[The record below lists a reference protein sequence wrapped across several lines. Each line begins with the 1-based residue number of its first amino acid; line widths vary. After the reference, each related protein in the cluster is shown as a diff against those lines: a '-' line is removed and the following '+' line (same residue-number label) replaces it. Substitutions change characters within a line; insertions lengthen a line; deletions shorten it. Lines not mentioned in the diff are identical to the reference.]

1 MPQTSLESLPPYLR
15 RYCAVQDYEKYTSRD
30 HAAWRYIMRQSR
42 EYFRDHAVS
51 VYLDGLKKTG
61 IPLDRIPRVSE
72 MDQALREF
80 GWGAVPVCGFI
91 PPIAFLDLQAR
102 GILPIATDM
111 RSIDHIAYTPAP
123 DIVHEAAGHAPIIAD
138 PNYREYLKQ
147 YAKMAERTIMSSE
160 DLALYEAIRVLSDIK
175 ENPDTKPGEIAAAQ
189 KALDRAVQ
197 NVSYVSEA
205 AMVSRMA
212 WWTVEYGLVGDLK
225 SPKIYGAGLLSSV
238 GESQAC
244 LHPKIRKIPL
254 TVKCVEVSYDI
265 TEPQPQLFVAESF
278 AQLAHVLNDLE
289 GKLSFKIGGVWGLE
303 QARKA
308 KTVNTVQLDSGIQI
322 SGVLSRYEAAV
333 YGDRGEPHYIKFDG
347 PTQLCFNSRELS
359 GQGRSRHAHGF
370 STPLGRWASIPNRS
384 PVDLSDRDLSE
395 VGIVQGKRANLEFIN
410 GFRVQGN
417 VTNIFRQQGKL
428 LYLTWTDCT
437 VSRGGQIYF
446 EPAWGEFDMPVGEGV
461 TSVFGGPADRA
472 SYGDYHMGGIST
484 QPGRQSP
491 YTTDE
496 LKIFDC
502 YSKVRDIRR
511 GLNHE
516 AYESVVKAVLGD
528 YRDEWLLAL
537 EVWEISQNGN
547 ISSAL
552 SNKVFE
558 LLVGDQSSKHP
569 ERNELIAKG
578 VKIANVPD

>member
-1 MPQTSLESLPPYLR
+1 MPQTSLESLPTYLR
-15 RYCAVQDYEKYTSRD
+15 RYCAVQDYDKYTSRD

-42 EYFRDHAVS
+42 EYFRDHAVD

-61 IPLDRIPRVSE
+61 IPIDRIPRVSE

-111 RSIDHIAYTPAP
+111 RSIEHIAYTPAP

-138 PNYREYLKQ
+138 PNYREYLRQ

-175 ENPDTKPGEIAAAQ
+175 ENPDTKPGEIAEAQ

-244 LHPKIRKIPL
+244 LHPKVRKIPL
-254 TVKCVEVSYDI
+254 TVKCVDFYYDI
-265 TEPQPQLFVAESF
+265 TEPQPQLFVAESM
-278 AQLAHVLNDLE
+278 AQLTEVLNDLE

-308 KTVNTVQLDSGIQI
+308 MTVNTVQLDSGLQI
-322 SGVLSRYEAAV
+322 SGILARYEAAV
-333 YGDRGEPHYIKFDG
+333 HGDRGEPHYIKFDG
-347 PTQLCFNSRELS
+347 PTQLCLDSRELS

-370 STPLGRWASIPNRS
+370 STPLGRWAHRPDRS
-384 PVDLSDRDLSE
+384 PIDFSDRDLE
-395 VGIVQGKRANLEFIN
+395 EIGMTRGKKVHLDFVN
-410 GFRVQGN
+410 GFRVHGV
-417 VTNIFRQQGKL
+417 VTNIVRHQGKL
-428 LYLTWTDCT
+428 LYLTWADCT
-437 VSRGGQIYF
+437 VSRGGQNYF
-446 EPAWGEFDMPVGEGV
+446 EPAWGEFDMPVGEVV

-472 SYGDYHMGGIST
+472 SYGDYQMGGVST

-491 YTTDE
+491 YTAKE
-496 LKIFDC
+496 MKIFDC
-502 YSKVRDIRR
+502 YQKIRDIRR
-511 GLNHE
+511 GANLE
-516 AYESVVKAVLGD
+516 TYESVVKAVLGD
-528 YRDEWLLAL
+528 FRDEWLLAL
-537 EVWEISQNGN
+537 EVWEVSQHGT

-552 SNKVFE
+552 ANKVFE
-558 LLVGDQSSKHP
+558 ILVGRQDSRHT
-569 ERNELIAKG
+569 ELNELVAKG
-578 VKIANVPD
+578 IKIANVSD

>member
-15 RYCAVQDYEKYTSRD
+15 RYCAVQDYDKYTSRD

-51 VYLDGLKKTG
+51 VYLEGLKKTG
-61 IPLDRIPRVSE
+61 IPLDRIPKVSE

-123 DIVHEAAGHAPIIAD
+123 DIVHEAAGHAPIVAD
-138 PNYREYLKQ
+138 PSYREYLRQ
-147 YAKMAERTIMSSE
+147 YARMAERTIMSSE

-175 ENPDTKPGEIAAAQ
+175 ENPDTKPGEVVAAQ

-225 SPKIYGAGLLSSV
+225 APKIYGAGLLSSV

-244 LHPKIRKIPL
+244 LQSKVRKIPL
-254 TVKCVEVSYDI
+254 TVKCVEFSYDI
-265 TEPQPQLFVAESF
+265 TEPQPQLFVAESMS
-278 AQLAHVLNDLE
+278 QLTDVLNELE

-308 KTVNTVQLDSGIQI
+308 RTVNTVKLDSGLQI
-322 SGVLSRYEAAV
+322 SGILSRYEAAV
-333 YGDRGEPHYIKFDG
+333 YGERGEPHYVKFDG
-347 PTQLCFNSRELS
+347 PTQICFDNKEIS
-359 GQGRSRHAHGF
+359 GQGRTRHAHGF
-370 STPLGRWASIPNRS
+370 STPLGRWSRVQGKS
-384 PVDLSDRDLSE
+384 PVDLTDTDLPAL
-395 VGIVQGKRANLEFIN
+395 GISKGNRVQLDFIN
-410 GFRVQGN
+410 GFKVQGVVLN
-417 VTNIFRQQGKL
+417 VVREQGKL
-428 LYLTWTDCT
+428 LYLTWGDCT
-437 VSRGGQIYF
+437 VSRGGQNYF
-446 EPAWGEFDMPVGEGV
+446 EPAWGEFDMPVGEAV

-472 SYGDYHMGGIST
+472 AYGDYQMGGVST

-491 YTTDE
+491 YTAE
-496 LKIFDC
+496 EIKIFEC
-502 YSKVRDIRR
+502 YSKIRDIRR
-511 GLNHE
+511 GGNG
-516 AYESVVKAVLGD
+516 ASYEEIIQSVLAEH
-528 YRDEWLLAL
+528 RDEWLLAL
-537 EVWEISQNGN
+537 EVLELSQQKKV
-547 ISSAL
+547 SSAL
-552 SNKVFE
+552 TNKVYE
-558 LLVGDQSSKHP
+558 LLVGNQNSDHSDRH
-569 ERNELIAKG
+569 ELIAKG
-578 VKIANVPD
+578 VKIAAVSD